1 MIAISWTETR
11 GQWRE
16 KLCGADELFDDFKLF
31 NTHRVNMEAYKYNRT
46 CYIPKLNLSWKSLQK
61 DVRPLKCLLLHL
73 NERTRILIHI
83 MYKQLYSYTENMKY
97 KNKE

>member
-1 MIAISWTETR
+1 M
-11 GQWRE
+11 
-16 KLCGADELFDDFKLF
+16 
-31 NTHRVNMEAYKYNRT
+31 AY
-46 CYIPKLNLSWKSLQK
+46 P
-61 DVRPLKCLLLHL
+61 L